1 MLLETVGGAYLSPLV
16 QVLLDRVAVPLIIN
30 FFQNRDFDETL
41 LERLKTVLLTVNAV
55 ISDAEESEITNL
67 VVKDWV
73 NELKDA
79 VYDADDLSCEIQTIA
94 LHRQLEDAKVNRDQ
108 VTGQIFTHHPSL
120 SHDEDIES
128 RLEKIIKRLE
138 SLSKKI
144 DLLNLKRSVARKP
157 PIMLP
162 STSLVDESEV
172 FGRGKDKEE
181 LLKSLLGGT
190 VAENRIPVI
199 AIVGIGGVGKTTL
212 AQLLYNDSRVK
223 GHFNLRAWAHVSE
236 EFDVYKVTKIIF
248 ESVTSKICN
257 LTDLNILQVRLKVIL
272 TGMRFLLVLDDIWNG
287 NFIDW
292 DFMLSPL
299 KAGHC
304 SSRIIV
310 TTRNQNV
317 ASTMKPL
324 LTYRLPHLSDEACW
338 ELFAKHAFKASTPE
352 EHLILKR
359 IGEDIAKKCKGL
371 PLAAK
376 TLGGL
381 LHPEVEAE
389 QWHAILNSKIWD
401 LPNDK
406 SSILP
411 ALLLSYYNLPPHLK
425 RCFAYCSIIPKGFKF
440 YREKLILMW
449 MAEDFLQQPK
459 GQDRLEDV
467 GTVYFQEL
475 VSRSFFQL
483 SPDNQF
489 EMHDLVND
497 LAQFVSGEFCLK
509 VEDSKPCGVSEKVRH
524 LAFLTNRFNGPEKF
538 VHLRELKSLRTFL
551 LLASSNISTRP
562 AFSHIVHNLWLQS
575 NKYLRVLSFSYHGIS
590 ELPYLG
596 KLVHLRYLDLS
607 HTFIKEVPSWTCSLY
622 NLQTLLLSGCYQL
635 TSLPANIG
643 DLINLLHLDVRETNL
658 TNMPHGFGR
667 LKSLRVLTNFVV
679 RKDSGANINELGN
692 LPHLRKTLCISKLEN
707 VDDAAD
713 ASNAKL
719 KEKNHLNELVFQ
731 WNSDTHDEQPE
742 IEVLRNLQPHENLKK
757 LTIENYGGTRFPE
770 WLGDAI
776 FTNMVFLRLTKCK
789 KCTSLPPLGQLS
801 CLQELSIS
809 NMEDLKRLDSGFY
822 GNPHF
827 RAKPFRSLKTLLF
840 ENLPRWEHWELL
852 ANEDELFPSLQELQ
866 IQQCHSLIGS
876 LPKHLGSLTKLVVS
890 GCMKLEASILMA
902 PTLKEMKLHGL
913 DKLKTLP
920 EELLKGNS
928 SFHQLEIINC
938 CSLSSFPGDDFL
950 NTATS
955 ISISDCNKL
964 ELVLPENNAL
974 KHLHITSSCNS
985 VGSLPLGLLTKL
997 QSLYIK
1003 DCNNLKSLSIQNAV
1017 LKFLQEMEIK
1027 DCPNLESLH
1036 EGGLNTC
1043 LCCLQ
1048 TLNLSGCLKLSQ
1060 FSEGSLPLSLKSLC
1074 ITNCNNLTPTK
1085 EWGLHKM
1092 VSLTCFEIEGGCSD
1106 VELFPEEGLL
1116 PSTLTSLRISRLPKL
1131 KFLIKGLTDLTS
1143 LEKLDI
1149 NCCEKLESM
1158 PAEGLPTSLT
1168 SLLISTLP
1176 NLKFLVRGLKDLT
1189 LLTTL
1194 DIICC
1199 DRLELLPEERFPPS
1213 LLYLNI
1219 KNCSQLGPH
1228 CQEGGKDRPKIS
1240 PETRVCID

>member
-1 MLLETVGGAYLSPLV
+1 MILETVGGACLSPLV
-16 QVLLDRVAVPLIIN
+16 QVLLDRLAVPLIIN
-30 FFQNRDFDETL
+30 LFQNRDFDETL
-41 LERLKTVLLTVNAV
+41 LERLKMVLLTVNAV
-55 ISDAEESEITNL
+55 ISDAEESEITNV

-94 LHRQLEDAKVNRDQ
+94 LHCQLEDAKVNRDQ
-108 VTGQIFTHHPSL
+108 VTGQFSAHHPCYEDIKSKL
-120 SHDEDIES
+120 SHNEDLES
-128 RLEKIIKRLE
+128 RLKKIVERLE
-138 SLSKKI
+138 SLSEKI
-144 DLLNLKRSVARKP
+144 DLLNLKRSVTRKP

-162 STSLVDESEV
+162 MTSLVDESEV
-172 FGRGKDKEE
+172 FGRDKDKEE
-181 LLKSLLGGT
+181 LLKSLLAGT

-212 AQLLYNDSRVK
+212 AQLLYNDSGVK
-223 GHFNLRAWAHVSE
+223 EHFGLRAWAHVSE

-257 LTDLNILQVRLKVIL
+257 LTDLNILQVRLKEIL
-272 TGMRFLLVLDDIWNG
+272 TGMRFLLVLDDIWNE

-292 DFMLSPL
+292 DFLLSPL

-317 ASTMKPL
+317 ASTMEPL

-338 ELFAKHAFKASTPE
+338 ELFAKHAFKTSTPE

-411 ALLLSYYNLPPHLK
+411 ALLLSYYRLPPHLK

-440 YREKLILMW
+440 YKENLILMW

-459 GQDRLEDV
+459 GQDTMEDV
-467 GTVYFQEL
+467 GTVYFHEL

-551 LLASSNISTRP
+551 LLASSNGSTRP
-562 AFSHIVHNLWLQS
+562 AFSHIFHNLWLQS
-575 NKYLRVLSFSYHGIS
+575 NKYLRVLSFSYHAIS
-590 ELPYLG
+590 ELPKLG

-607 HTFIKEVPSWTCSLY
+607 HTLIKEVPSWTCSLY

-658 TNMPHGFGR
+658 TNMPQGFGK

-679 RKDSGANINELGN
+679 SKDRGANINKLGN

-707 VDDAAD
+707 VNDATD

-731 WNSDTHDEQPE
+731 WNSNTHDEQTE
-742 IEVLRNLQPHENLKK
+742 IEVLRNLQPHENLMK

-776 FTNMVFLRLTKCK
+776 FANMVFLRLTKCK

-809 NMEDLKRLDSGFY
+809 NMGDLKRLDSGFY

-840 ENLPRWEHWELL
+840 ENLPQWEHWELL

-890 GCMKLEASILMA
+890 GCKKLEASILMA
-902 PTLKEMKLHGL
+902 PTLIEMKLHGL

-928 SFHQLEIINC
+928 SFHQLEI
-938 CSLSSFPGDDFL
+938 
-950 NTATS
+950 
-955 ISISDCNKL
+955 
-964 ELVLPENNAL
+964 
-974 KHLHITSSCNS
+974 SSCDS

-1003 DCNNLKSLSIQNAV
+1003 DCNNLKFLSIQNAV

-1048 TLNLSGCLKLSQ
+1048 TLNLSGCPKLSQ
-1060 FSEGSLPLSLKSLC
+1060 FSKGSLPLSLKSLC

-1085 EWGLHKM
+1085 EWGLHEM

-1106 VELFPEEGLL
+1106 VESFPEEGLL
-1116 PSTLTSLRISRLPKL
+1116 PSTLTSLRISGLPKL
-1131 KFLIKGLTDLTS
+1131 KYLKKGLADLTS

-1149 NCCEKLESM
+1149 NCCEELRYW
-1158 PAEGLPTSLT
+1158 PAEGLPTTLT
-1168 SLLISTLP
+1168 SLLLSTLP
-1176 NLKFLVRGLKDLT
+1176 NLRRLVRGLKDLT
-1189 LLTTL
+1189 SLTML

-1199 DRLELLPEERFPPS
+1199 DELRLLSVEGFPPS

-1219 KNCSQLGPH
+1219 KNCSQLGP
-1228 CQEGGKDRPKIS
+1228 QIKEEKYRSQIS
-1240 PETRVCID
+1240 SETRVCID